1 MAHVKS
7 LEKLTLKEMLFNI
20 SFYSGLPGGLI
31 QLPIPDS
38 IIIKG
43 QKIPIPKDMEEFTE
57 SLCYGQRIFLARKE
71 DNDFGSILRVSDG
84 YFYPLVTKK
93 EWDENKALLFG
104 KNVLLCRVK
113 EIYPI
118 AMHLVTLV
126 GEMAERE
133 QKLLHRE
140 PSKLEKAAGIDKLS
154 VFSELTAIDFL
165 RQVLN
170 KTYDEVMLTSYN
182 ECLVRFMLAHETAMF
197 QERHYELM
205 KRESESKTKY
215 K

>member
-1 MAHVKS
+1 MAYVKS

-20 SFYSGLPGGLI
+20 NLYSDLPDGLI

-38 IIIKG
+38 IVIKSK
-43 QKIPIPKDMEEFTE
+43 KILIPKDLDEFTE
-57 SLCYGQRIFLARKE
+57 NLCYGQRIFLARKE

-84 YFYPLVTKK
+84 YFYPLVTLK

-104 KNVLLCRVK
+104 KNVLLCKVK

-170 KTYDEVMLTSYN
+170 KTYDEVMLTPYN

-205 KRESESKTKY
+205 KRESESKSKY